1 MGSVGDDEH
10 GRAYSDNL
18 ARLQVDTR
26 HLATVAGVST
36 GIATIFVESG
46 SGENMIVIVP
56 GANARLTAAHVTAA
70 EADIAAAGCVVATLE
85 LGLAAVTAAMQLGR
99 KVIVILA
106 SDWSLTA
113 ILTCDWPARRHHHP
127 ERGPGAGGPRAGAA
141 GQRGHPRG
149 QRDGGRAAG
158 GGGGGG
164 ALRRG

>member
-1 MGSVGDDEH
+1 MVSLDGGVLPAQMEPVVERQHSLSLAAGERD
-10 GRAYSDNL
+10 

-36 GIATIFVESG
+36 GIATIFVEAS

-99 KVIVILA
+99 KVILG
-106 SDWSLTA
+106 SDWSTDRDTDLWLASTA
-113 ILTCDWPARRHHHP
+113 SPP
-127 ERGPGAGGPRAGAA
+127 S
-141 GQRGHPRG
+141 
-149 QRDGGRAAG
+149 
-158 GGGGGG
+158 
-164 ALRRG
+164 

>member
-1 MGSVGDDEH
+1 MAAKLGAQTVIVGSVGDDEH

-36 GIATIFVESG
+36 IFVEAS

-99 KVIVILA
+99 KHGVTTILN
-106 SDWSLTA
+106 
-113 ILTCDWPARRHHHP
+113 
-127 ERGPGAGGPRAGAA
+127 AA
-141 GQRGHPRG
+141 P
-149 QRDGGRAAG
+149 
-158 GGGGGG
+158 
-164 ALRRG
+164 

>member
-1 MGSVGDDEH
+1 MAAKLGAQTVIVGSVGDDEH

-36 GIATIFVESG
+36 GIATIFVESS

-85 LGLAAVTAAMQLGR
+85 LGLAGV
-99 KVIVILA
+99 
-106 SDWSLTA
+106 TA
-113 ILTCDWPARRHHHP
+113 ILN
-127 ERGPGAGGPRAGAA
+127 AA
-141 GQRGHPRG
+141 P
-149 QRDGGRAAG
+149 GRADLG
-158 GGGGGG
+158 PE
-164 ALRRG
+164 LLDSVDILVINETE

>member
-1 MGSVGDDEH
+1 MEQTVIVGSVGDDEH

-18 ARLQVDTR
+18 ASLKVDTR

-99 KVIVILA
+99 KVILA
-106 SDWSLTA
+106 SDWSP
-113 ILTCDWPARRHHHP
+113 D
-127 ERGPGAGGPRAGAA
+127 
-141 GQRGHPRG
+141 
-149 QRDGGRAAG
+149 RDTD
-158 GGGGGG
+158 
-164 ALRRG
+164 L